1 MTHDQDGA
9 WRGRAGEDELVL
21 AAVLA
26 DEMDS
31 RLADADA
38 ALAAG
43 FPGERPGRQP
53 VHTVYVPANDFR
65 ADFAE
70 QWGRA
75 ALAAVDEH
83 ADLFEAVVRDPE
95 IVRLVRDKL
104 AREPDRGRPD
114 RLRGRL
120 HPR

>member
-1 MTHDQDGA
+1 
-9 WRGRAGEDELVL
+9 
-21 AAVLA
+21 
-26 DEMDS
+26 MDS

-53 VHTVYVPANDFR
+53 VHTVYVPVNDFR

-75 ALAAVDEH
+75 ALATVDDH
-83 ADLFEAVVRDPE
+83 ADLFDAVVRDPE

-104 AREPDRGRPD
+104 AREPVEDVRIDFEDGYTRGD
-114 RLRGRL
+114 DAEDADVVAAA
-120 HPR
+120 